1 MTKLTALAA
10 VVVLSACGPQE
21 PAQPVAEG
29 ADEPISVA
37 VETAPEAFVVQADKF
52 ADVEV
57 LRYRITGFEELS
69 LQQKRLAYYLYQAA
83 LSGRDILWDQN
94 YKHNLRIRKTLAT
107 VVDSYSGDRS
117 GTDYLAL
124 VEYAKRVWYSNGI
137 HHHYS
142 TAKMVPDLSQEAFT
156 QLVRASDTDRLPLAE
171 GQSVDQ
177 LLAVIGSVLFD
188 PSIAARR
195 VNLDSGIDQ
204 LSASATN
211 YYSDVTQEQAEAFY
225 AARIDKN
232 DPRPVSWGLN
242 SQLAKI
248 DGEIVERVWKVDGMY
263 GPAIEQIVYW
273 LEKAV
278 DVAENDAQRAWLE
291 KLILFYNSGDL
302 SDYDDYNIAWV
313 RDADSRIDSVNG
325 FTEVYGDPLGYRG
338 SWESMLSIRDLEATD
353 RIATVGANAQW
364 FEDNSP
370 IDDTHKKKEVVG
382 ISAKVITIVVEGGD
396 SAPSTAIG
404 VNLPNANWIRAEH
417 GSKSVTLGNII
428 ETLEIASAS
437 SGLHDEFML
446 TDEEKA
452 RFHEYGTL
460 AYFLD
465 VDMHEVIGHASG
477 KINPGIGTPKETL
490 KSYSSPLEEARAD
503 LVALYFMM
511 DPKLVELGLMP
522 SLEVG
527 KTTYDRNIRN
537 GMLIQLQRIEPGDDL
552 EQAHM
557 RNRQLIANWVYE
569 KGLPDNVIEMVV
581 DNGKTYFVI
590 RDHEALRELFGQ
602 LLNEI
607 QRIKS
612 EGDYVAGKNLVETYG
627 VNVDRKLH
635 EEVLAR
641 VEPLDIAPYTG
652 FMQPRL
658 IAVEKEGEIVD
669 VTVEYPDDFAG
680 QMLGYERDYSYLPV
694 DN

>member
-338 SWESMLSIRDLEATD
+338 AWESMLSIRDLEATD